1 MSDSLVRPLPLA
13 PLVARLR
20 TADEVAV
27 RALVDDLLVR
37 AEEVEPVVRA
47 LVPEEGR
54 RERLDQ
60 EIAALLAR
68 WPDPSERPALF
79 GVPVGVK
86 DIIAVDG
93 LATHA
98 GSAVPAEAFAMPEAS
113 VVAHLREAG
122 ALVFGKTVTAEF
134 ASMPPGGTAN
144 PHHPRHT
151 PGGSSSGS
159 AAGVAAGTFP
169 LSLGTQTG
177 GSVNRPAAFCGI
189 VGFKPSYGRIPT
201 DGVLPHA
208 ISVDTLGLFAQDLE
222 GVALAAP
229 AVVEDWRGAVP
240 PSASVAVVVPD
251 GAYLEMTSEEGRR
264 AFEDTVARLEQS
276 GIRVVW
282 ASFLDDVEEVLARHQ
297 VLMDAEF
304 AAEHRDRFARWG
316 ALYSGA
322 AAGRIDAAATIPDA
336 ELEAGLA
343 GREELRG
350 RVAAFLD
357 ATGAD
362 VLICPSAVGP
372 APASLQTTGDPR
384 MNAPWTHAGVPTVSL
399 PAGTV
404 GGLPV
409 GLQVV
414 GRFGADEELI
424 GVAGI
429 LEGLASSDGT

>member
-1 MSDSLVRPLPLA
+1 
-13 PLVARLR
+13 
-20 TADEVAV
+20 
-27 RALVDDLLVR
+27 
-37 AEEVEPVVRA
+37 
-47 LVPEEGR
+47 
-54 RERLDQ
+54 
-60 EIAALLAR
+60 
-68 WPDPSERPALF
+68 
-79 GVPVGVK
+79 
-86 DIIAVDG
+86 
-93 LATHA
+93 
-98 GSAVPAEAFAMPEAS
+98 
-113 VVAHLREAG
+113 
-122 ALVFGKTVTAEF
+122 
-134 ASMPPGGTAN
+134 
-144 PHHPRHT
+144 
-151 PGGSSSGS
+151 
-159 AAGVAAGTFP
+159 
-169 LSLGTQTG
+169 
-177 GSVNRPAAFCGI
+177 
-189 VGFKPSYGRIPT
+189 
-201 DGVLPHA
+201 
-208 ISVDTLGLFAQDLE
+208 
-222 GVALAAP
+222 
-229 AVVEDWRGAVP
+229 
-240 PSASVAVVVPD
+240 
-251 GAYLEMTSEEGRR
+251 
-264 AFEDTVARLEQS
+264 
-276 GIRVVW
+276 
-282 ASFLDDVEEVLARHQ
+282 
-297 VLMDAEF
+297 LMDAEF

-429 LEGLASSDGT
+429 LEGLASSDRT